1 MPQKT
6 TRSTDS
12 RAVGPPSTEELPTR
26 LRLAIMRLAR
36 RLRQQA
42 EPDLTPSMLSAM
54 ANIEYRQPVT
64 LGQLAEAERVTP
76 PTMSKI
82 VGRLEDA
89 KLVTRTVDPDD
100 KRIQRLS
107 LSHNGVKLIAR
118 NRSRKNAYLAR
129 KLRKLDPEEVA
140 VLEEAVGVIEKILE
154 DK

>member
-1 MPQKT
+1 MTRTPQPT
-6 TRSTDS
+6 QGE
-12 RAVGPPSTEELPTR
+12 AVFTEELPTR

-42 EPDLTPSMLSAM
+42 EPDMTPSMLSAM

-64 LGQLAEAERVTP
+64 LGHLAEAERVTP

-82 VGRLEDA
+82 VGRLEDEG
-89 KLVTRTVDPDD
+89 LVTRTVDVDD
-100 KRIQRLS
+100 RRIQRVS
-107 LSHNGVKLIAR
+107 LSRDGAKLIAR

-129 KLRKLDPEEVA
+129 KLRRLEPHEVTK
-140 VLEEAVGVIEKILE
+140 LEEAVGVIEKLLE

>member
-1 MPQKT
+1 MTKDVGT
-6 TRSTDS
+6 AGTEV
-12 RAVGPPSTEELPTR
+12 AVTEELPTR

-42 EPDLTPSMLSAM
+42 EPDMTPSMLSAM

-64 LGQLAEAERVTP
+64 LGHLAEAERVTP

-89 KLVTRTVDPDD
+89 GLVTRVVDDTD
-100 KRIQRLS
+100 RRIQRVS
-107 LSHNGVKLIAR
+107 LSRDGAKLIAR

-129 KLRKLDPEEVA
+129 KLRQLEPEEVSK
-140 VLEEAVGVIEKILE
+140 LEDAVGVIEKILE

>member
-1 MPQKT
+1 MTRTPQI
-6 TRSTDS
+6 TRTE
-12 RAVGPPSTEELPTR
+12 AAFTEELPTR

-36 RLRQQA
+36 RLRQQS
-42 EPDLTPSMLSAM
+42 EPDMTPSMLSAM

-64 LGQLAEAERVTP
+64 LGHLAEAERVTP

-89 KLVTRTVDPDD
+89 GLVTRTVDVADR
-100 KRIQRLS
+100 RIQRVS
-107 LSHNGVKLIAR
+107 LSPDGAKLIAR

-129 KLRKLDPEEVA
+129 KLRRLEPEEVSK
-140 VLEEAVGVIEKILE
+140 LEEAVGVIEKLLE